1 MNSIIHKANLDS
13 KALEA
18 TSKDNENL
26 KAMYDQVSKEKK
38 PLMNENSELN
48 KEIKTSSCLTPK
60 H

>member
-1 MNSIIHKANLDS
+1 MNSIIHKANLDI
-13 KALEA
+13 KAMEA
-18 TSKDNENL
+18 KS

-48 KEIKTSSCLTPK
+48 KEIKTSSCLTSK